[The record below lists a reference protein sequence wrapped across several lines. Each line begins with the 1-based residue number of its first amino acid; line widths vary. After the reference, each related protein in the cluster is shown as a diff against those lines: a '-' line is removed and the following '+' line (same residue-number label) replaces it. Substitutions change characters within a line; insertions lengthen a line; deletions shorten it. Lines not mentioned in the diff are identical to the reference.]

1 MVIFRE
7 IEEKDNKIIAEVIR
21 RIFREFKIDRP
32 GTVYTDPTTD
42 DLFTLFKTP
51 SSRYWICEED
61 GVILGGCGIFPTQG
75 LPEGC
80 AELVKFY
87 LSKESRGRGIGK
99 TLILKSIET
108 ARELGFSQ
116 LYLESFPELEAAV
129 HLYKKIGFKMLDK
142 PMGNSGHFACNIWA
156 LMVL

>member
-51 SSRYWICEED
+51 RSRYWICEEG